1 MTRPATSTLAICSAL
16 AAALVTAPALAQ
28 DATRTSIIIATQN
41 VPDILDG
48 QVSTAGYPLSHELIS
63 QPLVRFDTGAGQFVP
78 DLLEA
83 FSISE
88 DGMTMTMILPEGLTY
103 SSGNV
108 LDAAALKAA
117 MERYVEVSPY
127 AFDYDGMTEIRVV
140 DDLTLEVDNE
150 IGFNVMLPAFMTS
163 FGAPWDV
170 AAAAEAGEA
179 FSANPVAN
187 GPFRIAQDWT
197 PGLDLELVR
206 FDGYRTSMPMV
217 ENRGPA
223 HLEQVTV
230 RFITDALTRA
240 NELEAGTVDVVA
252 GLPASALRF
261 MSDDPDYQIISVP
274 LPQMTGLAF
283 NTARAPFDDVA
294 LRRALAHAVDRDQ
307 LALALEGA
315 ANAEW
320 AFVTSTMIAH
330 SPAAAD
336 VMKTMYPTDTEAAKA
351 ALAAA
356 GWTDTNGDGTV
367 DKDGS
372 ELSVELLIDSGS
384 AVETGAA
391 PVLQAQLRAVGVDV
405 RIAMVDGT
413 TLADT
418 MDTGNYDFGLS
429 GYSWADP
436 DILTYRFTE
445 GASPSQYA
453 PEELASALDAARG
466 IADPAERAA
475 AYLEI
480 QTSIMEDAP
489 IVPLLSEVLLIGAR
503 SWVQGL
509 QVVAPD
515 RLVLNDVM
523 IVE

>member
-1 MTRPATSTLAICSAL
+1 MTRLTTSTLAACMAL
-16 AAALVTAPALAQ
+16 AATAAFAQ
-28 DATRTSIIIATQN
+28 EATRTSIVIATQN

-48 QVSTAGYPLSHELIS
+48 QLSTAGFPLSHELIS
-63 QPLVRFDTGAGQFVP
+63 QPLVRYDADAGEFVP
-78 DLLEA
+78 DLLEG
-83 FSISE
+83 FSISD
-88 DGMTMTMILPEGLTY
+88 DGMTMTMTLPEGLTY
-103 SSGNV
+103 SSGNM

-127 AFDYDGMTEIRVV
+127 AFDYDGMTEIRVL
-140 DDLTLEVDNE
+140 DDRTLEVVNE

-170 AAAAEAGEA
+170 AVAAEMGDA
-179 FSANPVAN
+179 FAANPVAS

-206 FDGYRTSMPMV
+206 FDGYRTSMPLV

-261 MSDDPDYQIISVP
+261 MADDPDYQIITVA

-294 LRRALAHAVDRDQ
+294 LRRALAHVVDRDQ

-330 SPAAAD
+330 SPAAAEA
-336 VMKTMYPTDTEAAKA
+336 MKAMYPTDAEAARA

-356 GWTDTNGDGTV
+356 GWTDTNGDGTL
-367 DKDGS
+367 DKNGM

-418 MDTGNYDFGLS
+418 MEAGDYDFGLS

-453 PEELASALDAARG
+453 PADLATALNAARG
-466 IADPAERAA
+466 IADPAERAE
-475 AYLEI
+475 AYLAI
-480 QTSIMEDAP
+480 QTSIMGDAP

-509 QVVAPD
+509 RVVAPD